1 MGRSIKTGIAW
12 AILGA
17 FPLAALVAL
26 CYRFPIPFSGY
37 ESGPRAVPRSLI
49 AVVLY
54 GLFAGGFIVLA
65 VLGAAAGT
73 AAKLLVGPDARRERW
88 LTVTFALAGDLVAV
102 MILAVLDKLI
112 GKW

>member
-1 MGRSIKTGIAW
+1 MSGIAW
-12 AILGA
+12 ALLGP

-37 ESGPRAVPRSLI
+37 DSGLMAVPRSLF
-49 AVVLY
+49 AVGFY
-54 GLFAGGFIVLA
+54 ELFGGFLVLA
-65 VLGAAAGT
+65 AFGAAAGI
-73 AAKLLVGPDARRERW
+73 AANLLASPDAKRERW

-102 MILAVLDKLI
+102 VILAVLDKII